1 MEFKKIQL
9 NGFKSFADKTNFLI
23 EEGLTGIVGPNGCG
37 KSNIVESLRWVMGET
52 SKSNI
57 VESLRWVMGETSA
70 KSMRGSGMEDVI
82 FNGTSNKASKNIAE
96 VSIDVENK
104 NNEGPVQYRDLDQ
117 ISVRRKIE
125 KDKGSKFYINDKEVR
140 ARDAQMFFADL
151 STGAHSPSM
160 ISQGRIGA
168 LVTAKPT
175 DRRAILEEAA
185 GISGLHVRRH
195 EAELRLG
202 AAENNL
208 KRADELRRQQ
218 EKQLANLQKQAEEAT
233 KYKLIS
239 EEIKKIEAG
248 LYYLKLLE
256 IDKEIKIENE
266 INNEAEGEV
275 EGFNNKI
282 KIENEINNEAEGEVE
297 GFNNKIT
304 ELENLIKIATDKVSP
319 LREKNIENL
328 SRIQRLNLEL
338 QSLDEENTRIQDEIE
353 SINKSISTLD
363 EDINRER
370 GIIIDANSNEKR
382 LKEEKADLIEIDSKY
397 FETEKLSNEDLEN
410 AKKELKKEQEAVDE
424 VVNNIAEGSIN
435 ISLGPIKNVKN
446 SINRAKELINSN
458 EIQQAVTLLDRC
470 NMELDNFLNDLKN
483 EKSRQELLNVNE
495 KSQNI
500 KQLQEKYAD
509 AYSKNQ
515 SIKNESIKR
524 NERIKTIETEIESW
538 KNLLSNSEKMVAEL
552 IERKNKLSDQLKKL
566 ENQPR
571 VQAERKGQISENLR
585 ISDKEK
591 VDNDIVIEETDKRIE
606 TLRTELNEIQ
616 EQSIQIRERKASSG
630 ATIEGLQKRKSDLL
644 DRINSELN
652 LSEDNIL
659 ENSNLNG
666 VEELPNAIDQEDA
679 LDKKKQERESLG
691 SVNLKADEETSKY
704 EDEIKKM
711 EQDRSDLVTAI
722 VKLKDSINELNQKG
736 RERLIE
742 AFEKVNR
749 KFNEVYTK
757 LFNGGNAKLEL
768 VDSDDPL
775 EAGLEMLVSPPGKR
789 LQSITLLSG
798 GEQALTALS
807 LIFAVFLTNPSPICV
822 LDEVDAPLD
831 DANVT
836 RFCNLL
842 EELIKITNTKF
853 IIVTHH
859 ALTMSKMNRL
869 YGVTMPE
876 KGISQLVAVDL
887 QKAESMVA

>member
-9 NGFKSFADKTNFLI
+9 NGFKSFAEKTNFLI

-52 SKSNI
+52 S
-57 VESLRWVMGETSA
+57 A

-82 FNGTSNKASKNIAE
+82 FSGTSNKASKNIAE
-96 VSIDVENK
+96 VSVSVANENHD
-104 NNEGPVQYRDLDQ
+104 GPAQYKDLDEVE
-117 ISVRRKIE
+117 VRRKIE
-125 KDKGSKFYINDKEVR
+125 KDKGSKFYINGKEVR

-185 GISGLHVRRH
+185 SISGLHVRRH
-195 EAELRLG
+195 EAELRLN
-202 AAENNL
+202 AAETNL

-233 KYKLIS
+233 KYKLVS
-239 EEIKKIEAG
+239 EEIKKVEAG
-248 LYYLKLLE
+248 LYYLKLIE

-266 INNEAEGEV
+266 INSEAEGEV
-275 EGFNNKI
+275 SNFNQQISEFEKTI
-282 KIENEINNEAEGEVE
+282 KIE
-297 GFNNKIT
+297 
-304 ELENLIKIATDKVSP
+304 TDKVTP
-319 LREKNIENL
+319 LRERNIENL
-328 SRIQRLNLEL
+328 SKIQRMNLEL
-338 QSLDEENTRIQDEIE
+338 QSLDEENARTQDEIE
-353 SINKSISTLD
+353 NIKKSLKTIE
-363 EDINRER
+363 EDIDREK

-382 LKEEKADLIEIDSKY
+382 LKEEKSELIEIDSKY
-397 FETEKLSNEDLEN
+397 FETEKLSNEDLEE
-410 AKKELKKEQEAVDE
+410 AKNKLKNEQKAVDE
-424 VVNNIAEGSIN
+424 IIKIFASANIN
-435 ISLGPIKNVKN
+435 ISIDPITEVIRTIEK
-446 SINRAKELINSN
+446 AKELINDN
-458 EIQQAVTLLDRC
+458 ETNKAITLLDRSKI
-470 NMELDNFLNDLKN
+470 ELNNFLNSLENDASKN
-483 EKSRQELLNVNE
+483 KLTSVNE
-495 KSQNI
+495 KNENI
-500 KQLQEKYAD
+500 KLLQENYAD
-509 AYSKNQ
+509 SFSKNQ
-515 SIKNESIKR
+515 SIKKESIKR
-524 NERIKTIETEIESW
+524 NERIRAIETEIDSW
-538 KNLLSNSEKMVAEL
+538 KNLLSNSEKMVKEL
-552 IERKNKLSDQLKKL
+552 SERKNKLSIQLNDRDK
-566 ENQPR
+566 QPQI
-571 VQAERKGQISENLR
+571 QAEKKGQISEGLR
-585 ISDKEK
+585 IAENEK
-591 VDNDIVIEETDKRIE
+591 IENEKIIDETDKKIDSQRI
-606 TLRTELNEIQ
+606 LLNEIQ
-616 EQSIQIRERKASSG
+616 ERSIQIRERKASSG
-630 ATIEGLQKRKSDLL
+630 ATIEGLKKRKNDLL
-644 DRINSELN
+644 DRVQSELN
-652 LSEDNIL
+652 LKEDDIL
-659 ENSNLNG
+659 ENSSLNG
-666 VEELPNAIDQEDA
+666 VENLPDSVEQEEI
-679 LDKKKQERESLG
+679 LDKKKREREKLG
-691 SVNLKADEETSKY
+691 SVNLRADEETNKY
-704 EDEIKKM
+704 EIEIKKM
-711 EQDRSDLVTAI
+711 EQDREDLVSAI
-722 VKLKDSINELNQKG
+722 IKLKESINELNQKG
-736 RERLIE
+736 RERLLE

-836 RFCNLL
+836 RFCGLL
-842 EELIKITNTKF
+842 DDLTKITDTKF

>member
-23 EEGLTGIVGPNGCG
+23 ENGLTGIVGPNGCG
-37 KSNIVESLRWVMGET
+37 
-52 SKSNI
+52 KSNI

-82 FNGTSNKASKNIAE
+82 FSGTSNKPSKNIAE
-96 VSIDVENK
+96 VLVTLQNE
-104 NNEGPVQYRDLDQ
+104 NNEGPTQYREQ
-117 ISVRRKIE
+117 NEINIKRKIE

-218 EKQLANLQKQAEEAT
+218 ERQLANLQKQAEEAT
-233 KYKLIS
+233 KYKNIS
-239 EEIKKIEAG
+239 DEIRKIESG

-266 INNEAEGEV
+266 INTEAEGEV
-275 EGFNNKI
+275 SGYNNKI
-282 KIENEINNEAEGEVE
+282 L
-297 GFNNKIT
+297 
-304 ELENLIKIATDKVSP
+304 ELEKNIKYEIDKVTP

-328 SRIQRLNLEL
+328 SKIQRLNLEL
-338 QSLDEENTRIQDEIE
+338 QSLDEENTRTQEEIE
-353 SINKSISTLD
+353 NIKESLQTLD
-363 EDINRER
+363 EDISREK

-382 LKEEKADLIEIDSKY
+382 LKEEKNDLIEIDSKY
-397 FETEKLSNEDLEN
+397 YETEQKSSDDLDNSKNQLNNEIE
-410 AKKELKKEQEAVDE
+410 
-424 VVNNIAEGSIN
+424 
-435 ISLGPIKNVKN
+435 NVKN
-446 SINRAKELINSN
+446 LILSNKNNEAINVLN
-458 EIQQAVTLLDRC
+458 
-470 NMELDNFLNDLKN
+470 NF
-483 EKSRQELLNVNE
+483 EK
-495 KSQNI
+495 I
-500 KQLQEKYAD
+500 IEKYAD
-509 AYSKNQ
+509 SYSKNQ
-515 SIKNESIKR
+515 NIKKESVKR
-524 NERIKTIETEIESW
+524 KERINIIDKEIESW
-538 KNLLSNSEKMVAEL
+538 KNLLSNSEKMVNEL
-552 IERKNKLSDQLKKL
+552 TERKEKFKIQLKKL
-566 ENQPR
+566 DNQPEI
-571 VQAERKGQISENLR
+571 QAEKKGKISENLR
-585 ISDKEK
+585 ISEHEKIENEK
-591 VDNDIVIEETDKRIE
+591 VISETDKKIE
-606 TLRTELNEIQ
+606 SLRNQLNEIQ

-630 ATIEGLQKRKSDLL
+630 ATVEGLKKRKNDLI

-652 LSEDNIL
+652 LTEENIL
-659 ENSNLNG
+659 ENSNLYG
-666 VEELPNAIDQEDA
+666 VEELPDAINQEDL
-679 LDKKKQERESLG
+679 LDKKKQEREKLG
-691 SVNLKADEETSKY
+691 SVNLKADEETNKY
-704 EDEIKKM
+704 ESEIKKM
-711 EQDRSDLVTAI
+711 EKDRLDLVTAI
-722 VKLKDSINELNQKG
+722 MKLKNSINELNEKG

-742 AFEKVNR
+742 AFDKVDR
-749 KFNEVYTK
+749 KFNDVYTK

-807 LIFAVFLTNPSPICV
+807 LVFAVFLTNPSPICV

-842 EELIKITNTKF
+842 DELIQITNTKF

>member
-23 EEGLTGIVGPNGCG
+23 ENGLTGIVGPNGCG
-37 KSNIVESLRWVMGET
+37 
-52 SKSNI
+52 KSNI

-82 FNGTSNKASKNIAE
+82 FSGTSNKASKNIAE
-96 VSIDVENK
+96 VSVTVTNK
-104 NNEGPVQYRDLDQ
+104 KNEGPIQYKELDEVN
-117 ISVRRKIE
+117 VRRKIE
-125 KDKGSKFYINDKEVR
+125 KDKGSKFYINNKEVR

-168 LVTAKPT
+168 IVTAKPT

-218 EKQLANLQKQAEEAT
+218 EKQLINLQKQAEEAAR
-233 KYKLIS
+233 YKNMS
-239 EEIKKIEAG
+239 EDIKKIEAG

-256 IDKEIKIENE
+256 IDKEIRVENE
-266 INNEAEGEV
+266 INVEAETEV
-275 EGFNNKI
+275 TDFNNKI
-282 KIENEINNEAEGEVE
+282 AD
-297 GFNNKIT
+297 
-304 ELENLIKIATDKVSP
+304 LENLIKSETEKVTP

-328 SRIQRLNLEL
+328 SKIQRLNLEL

-353 SINKSISTLD
+353 NIKKTLQTFE
-363 EDINRER
+363 EDISREK
-370 GIIIDANSNEKR
+370 GIVIDANSNEKR
-382 LKEEKADLIEIDSKY
+382 LKEEKNNLIEVDSKYYDTEKQSDNDLNASKEKLQIEIDK
-397 FETEKLSNEDLEN
+397 
-410 AKKELKKEQEAVDE
+410 V
-424 VVNNIAEGSIN
+424 
-435 ISLGPIKNVKN
+435 
-446 SINRAKELINSN
+446 RELINSQKN
-458 EIQQAVTLLDRC
+458 QEAISA
-470 NMELDNFLNDLKN
+470 LDNCKLLIESYAGSSSRN
-483 EKSRQELLNVNE
+483 E
-495 KSQNI
+495 NI
-500 KQLQEKYAD
+500 KK
-509 AYSKNQ
+509 
-515 SIKNESIKR
+515 ESVKR
-524 NERIKTIETEIESW
+524 NERIRVIDTEIESW
-538 KNLLSNSEKMVAEL
+538 KNLLLNSEKMVAQL
-552 IERKNKLSDQLKKL
+552 TDRKGKLNEQLDKL
-566 ENQPR
+566 DNQPKL
-571 VQAERKGQISENLR
+571 QAEKKGQITESLRISEKEKSENEEIINLTDEKIENLR
-585 ISDKEK
+585 SK
-591 VDNDIVIEETDKRIE
+591 
-606 TLRTELNEIQ
+606 LNEIQ

-630 ATIEGLQKRKSDLL
+630 ATVEGLKKRKSDLV

-652 LSEDNIL
+652 LSEENIL
-659 ENSNLNG
+659 ENSNLFG
-666 VEELPNAIDQEDA
+666 IEELPDAVNQEDL
-679 LDKKKQERESLG
+679 LDKKKQEREKLG
-691 SVNLKADEETSKY
+691 SVNLKADEETNKY
-704 EDEIKKM
+704 ETEIKKM
-711 EQDRSDLVTAI
+711 ESDRVDLVTAI
-722 VKLKDSINELNQKG
+722 IKLKESINELNQKG

-742 AFEKVNR
+742 AFDKVDR

-768 VDSDDPL
+768 VDADDPL

-836 RFCNLL
+836 RFCSLL
-842 EELIKITNTKF
+842 DELTKITDTKF

>member
-1 MEFKKIQL
+1 
-9 NGFKSFADKTNFLI
+9 
-23 EEGLTGIVGPNGCG
+23 
-37 KSNIVESLRWVMGET
+37 
-52 SKSNI
+52 
-57 VESLRWVMGETSA
+57 
-70 KSMRGSGMEDVI
+70 
-82 FNGTSNKASKNIAE
+82 
-96 VSIDVENK
+96 
-104 NNEGPVQYRDLDQ
+104 
-117 ISVRRKIE
+117 
-125 KDKGSKFYINDKEVR
+125 
-140 ARDAQMFFADL
+140 MFFADL

-195 EAELRLG
+195 EAELRLN

-218 EKQLANLQKQAEEAT
+218 EKQLANLQKQAEEAN

-239 EEIKKIEAG
+239 EEIKRIEAG
-248 LYYLKLLE
+248 LYYLKLIE

-266 INNEAEGEV
+266 INTEAESEV
-275 EGFNNKI
+275 SVFNSKI
-282 KIENEINNEAEGEVE
+282 N
-297 GFNNKIT
+297 
-304 ELENLIKIATDKVSP
+304 ELEKLIKSETDKVNP

-328 SRIQRLNLEL
+328 SKIQRLNLEL
-338 QSLDEENTRIQDEIE
+338 QNLDEENTRIQDEIE
-353 SINKSISTLD
+353 SIKESLQTLD
-363 EDINRER
+363 EDISREK
-370 GIIIDANSNEKR
+370 GIVIDANSNEKR
-382 LKEEKADLIEIDSKY
+382 LKEEKNDLIEIDSKY
-397 FETEKLSNEDLEN
+397 FESEKLSNEDLEN
-410 AKKELKKEQEAVDE
+410 AKNKLYQEQKLIDQLVSGVAD
-424 VVNNIAEGSIN
+424 GTLN
-435 ISLGPIKNVKN
+435 ISLGPIENVKS
-446 SINRAKELINSN
+446 SINRAKEFIENN
-458 EIQQAVTLLDRC
+458 EINQAVTLLDRC
-470 NMELDNFLNDLKN
+470 NMELDEFLKSVKDD
-483 EKSRQELLNVNE
+483 KSRNELLGVNE
-495 KSQNI
+495 KSKSI

-524 NERIKTIETEIESW
+524 NERIKKIETEIESW
-538 KNLLSNSEKMVAEL
+538 INLLSNSEKMVNEL
-552 IERKNKLSDQLKKL
+552 AERKNKFSSQSQELNDQPKI
-566 ENQPR
+566 
-571 VQAERKGQISENLR
+571 QAEKKGQISESLRTSEKEKSDNEKIISETDEKIENLR
-585 ISDKEK
+585 SQ
-591 VDNDIVIEETDKRIE
+591 
-606 TLRTELNEIQ
+606 LNEIQ

-630 ATIEGLQKRKSDLL
+630 ATIEGLNKRKNDLM

-652 LSEDNIL
+652 LDEEDIL

-666 VEELPNAIDQEDA
+666 VEELPNSVVQEDL
-679 LDKKKQERESLG
+679 LDKKKQEREKLG
-691 SVNLKADEETSKY
+691 SVNLKADEETNKY
-704 EDEIKKM
+704 EIEIKKM
-711 EQDRSDLVTAI
+711 EQDRADLVSAI
-722 VKLKDSINELNQKG
+722 IKLKSSIGELNQKG

-842 EELIKITNTKF
+842 EELTEITNTKF

-859 ALTMSKMNRL
+859 ALTMSKMDRL

-876 KGISQLVAVDL
+876 RGISQLVAVDL

>member
-23 EEGLTGIVGPNGCG
+23 EDGLTGIVGPNGCG

-52 SKSNI
+52 S
-57 VESLRWVMGETSA
+57 A
-70 KSMRGSGMEDVI
+70 KSMRGTGMEDVI
-82 FNGTSNKASKNIAE
+82 FSGTSNKTSKNIAE
-96 VSIDVENK
+96 VTVTIQSEK
-104 NNEGPVQYRDLDQ
+104 NEGPVQFRELDE
-117 ISVRRKIE
+117 INVRRKIE

-218 EKQLANLQKQAEEAT
+218 ERQLANLQKQAEEAT
-233 KYKLIS
+233 KYKNIS
-239 EEIKKIEAG
+239 DEIKKIEAG

-256 IDKEIKIENE
+256 IDKEIRVENE
-266 INNEAEGEV
+266 INIEAEGEV
-275 EGFNNKI
+275 SGYNNKI
-282 KIENEINNEAEGEVE
+282 SEFEKTIKSE
-297 GFNNKIT
+297 T
-304 ELENLIKIATDKVSP
+304 EKVSP

-328 SRIQRLNLEL
+328 SKIQRLNLEL
-338 QSLDEENTRIQDEIE
+338 QSLDEENTRIQEEIE
-353 SINKSISTLD
+353 NIKKSLQTLD
-363 EDINRER
+363 EDISREK

-382 LKEEKADLIEIDSKY
+382 LKEEKNDLIEIDSKY
-397 FETEKLSNEDLEN
+397 YETEKQSNKDLDQSKNILKAEIEN
-410 AKKELKKEQEAVDE
+410 
-424 VVNNIAEGSIN
+424 
-435 ISLGPIKNVKN
+435 IKNLISSQKN
-446 SINRAKELINSN
+446 DEAIKL
-458 EIQQAVTLLDRC
+458 
-470 NMELDNFLNDLKN
+470 LDNFGISI
-483 EKSRQELLNVNE
+483 EKYAESYSQN
-495 KSQNI
+495 QNI
-500 KQLQEKYAD
+500 KK
-509 AYSKNQ
+509 
-515 SIKNESIKR
+515 ESVKR
-524 NERIKTIETEIESW
+524 NERINIIDKEIESW
-538 KNLLSNSEKMVAEL
+538 KNLLSNSEKMVNEL
-552 IERKNKLSDQLKKL
+552 SERKNKFNSQLDKL
-566 ENQPR
+566 DSQPKL
-571 VQAERKGQISENLR
+571 QAEKKGQISENLR
-585 ISDKEK
+585 ISGEEK
-591 VDNDIVIEETDKRIE
+591 NTNEKIINETDEKIE
-606 TLRTELNEIQ
+606 LLRAQLNEIQ

-630 ATIEGLQKRKSDLL
+630 ATIEGLKKRKNDLI

-652 LSEDNIL
+652 LKEENIL
-659 ENSNLNG
+659 ENSNLFG
-666 VEELPNAIDQEDA
+666 VEELPDAVNQEDL
-679 LDKKKQERESLG
+679 LDKKRQEREKLG
-691 SVNLKADEETSKY
+691 SVNLKADEETNKY
-704 EDEIKKM
+704 ETEIKKM
-711 EQDRSDLVTAI
+711 EQDRADLVTAI

-736 RERLIE
+736 RERLVE

-807 LIFAVFLTNPSPICV
+807 LVFAVFLTNPSPICV

-842 EELIKITNTKF
+842 EELTKITDTKF

>member
-9 NGFKSFADKTNFLI
+9 NGFKSFADKASLLI

-52 SKSNI
+52 S
-57 VESLRWVMGETSA
+57 A

-82 FNGTSNKASKNIAE
+82 FSGTSNKASKNIAE
-96 VSIDVENK
+96 VSITVSNE
-104 NNEGPVQYRDLDQ
+104 NNEGPIQYRELNE
-117 ISVRRKIE
+117 INIRRKIE

-140 ARDAQMFFADL
+140 AKDAQMFFADL

-168 LVTAKPT
+168 LVTAKPI

-195 EAELRLG
+195 EAELRLN

-248 LYYLKLLE
+248 LYYLKLIE
-256 IDKEIKIENE
+256 IDKEIQIENE
-266 INNEAEGEV
+266 INREAEGEV
-275 EGFNNKI
+275 SGYNSKI
-282 KIENEINNEAEGEVE
+282 SEFETQIK
-297 GFNNKIT
+297 
-304 ELENLIKIATDKVSP
+304 LETDKISP

-328 SRIQRLNLEL
+328 SKIQRLNLEL
-338 QSLDEENTRIQDEIE
+338 QNLDEENTRIQEEIE
-353 SINKSISTLD
+353 SIKKSLQTLD
-363 EDINRER
+363 DDIDREK

-382 LKEEKADLIEIDSKY
+382 LKEEKNDLIEIDSKY
-397 FETEKLSNEDLEN
+397 FETERLSNDELEN
-410 AKKELKKEQEAVDE
+410 AKNKLFEEQKFVDE
-424 VVNNIAEGSIN
+424 IVNNIAEGTLN
-435 ISLGPIKNVKN
+435 ISLGPIQNVQN
-446 SINRAKELINSN
+446 SINRTKELIESN
-458 EIQQAVTLLDRC
+458 EVNQALTLLDRC
-470 NMELDNFLNDLKN
+470 NIELDDFLKHIKDD
-483 EKSRQELLNVNE
+483 KSRNELLGVNE
-495 KSQNI
+495 KSKSI
-500 KQLQEKYAD
+500 KTLQEKYAD

-515 SIKNESIKR
+515 SIKKESIKR
-524 NERIKTIETEIESW
+524 NERIKTIETEVESW
-538 KNLLSNSEKMVAEL
+538 KNLLSNSEKMVNQL
-552 IERKNKLSDQLKKL
+552 TERKNKFNSQLQQL

-571 VQAERKGQISENLR
+571 FQAEKKGQISENLR
-585 ISDKEK
+585 ISEKEK
-591 VDNDIVIEETDKRIE
+591 NDNEVIINETDEKIE
-606 TLRTELNEIQ
+606 KLRNELDNTQ

-630 ATIEGLQKRKSDLL
+630 ATIEGLNKRKSDLL

-652 LSEDNIL
+652 LNEENIL

-666 VEELPNAIDQEDA
+666 VEELPNHIDQEDL
-679 LDKKKQERESLG
+679 LDKKKQNREKLG
-691 SVNLKADEETSKY
+691 SVNLKADEETNKY
-704 EDEIKKM
+704 EIEIKKM
-711 EQDRSDLVTAI
+711 EQDRADLVTAI
-722 VKLKDSINELNQKG
+722 IKLKESINELNQKG

-742 AFEKVNR
+742 AFERVNR

-757 LFNGGNAKLEL
+757 LFNGGSAKLEL

-842 EELIKITNTKF
+842 EELTKITDTKF

-859 ALTMSKMNRL
+859 ALTMSKMSRL

-887 QKAESMVA
+887 QKAEGMVA

>member
-9 NGFKSFADKTNFLI
+9 NGFKSFAEKTNFLI
-23 EEGLTGIVGPNGCG
+23 EHGLTGIVGPNGCG
-37 KSNIVESLRWVMGET
+37 
-52 SKSNI
+52 KSNI

-82 FNGTSNKASKNIAE
+82 FNGTSNKSSKNIAE
-96 VSIDVENK
+96 VSISVDNASHD
-104 NNEGPVQYRDLDQ
+104 GPMQYKDLDH
-117 ISVRRKIE
+117 IEVRRKIE

-151 STGAHSPSM
+151 STGAHSPSI
-160 ISQGRIGA
+160 ISRGRIGA

-266 INNEAEGEV
+266 INNEAGGEV
-275 EGFNNKI
+275 ERFNN
-282 KIENEINNEAEGEVE
+282 
-297 GFNNKIT
+297 
-304 ELENLIKIATDKVSP
+304 KIATDKVSP

-338 QSLDEENTRIQDEIE
+338 QSLDEENTRIQDEIG

-397 FETEKLSNEDLEN
+397 FETEKLTNEDLEN
-410 AKKELKKEQEAVDE
+410 AKKEIKKEQEAVDE

-446 SINRAKELINSN
+446 SINRAKELIDSN

-591 VDNDIVIEETDKRIE
+591 IDNDIVIEETDKRIE

-859 ALTMSKMNRL
+859 ALTMSKMDRL

>member
-23 EEGLTGIVGPNGCG
+23 DDGLTGIVGPNGCG
-37 KSNIVESLRWVMGET
+37 
-52 SKSNI
+52 KSNI

-82 FNGTSNKASKNIAE
+82 FSGTSNKTSKNIAE
-96 VSIDVENK
+96 VSISVANES
-104 NNEGPVQYRDLDQ
+104 NEGPVQYREHDE
-117 ISVRRKIE
+117 IHIRRKIE

-218 EKQLANLQKQAEEAT
+218 EKQLSNLQKQAEEAS
-233 KYKLIS
+233 KYKNIS

-256 IDKEIKIENE
+256 IDKEIKVENE
-266 INNEAEGEV
+266 INTEAEGEV
-275 EGFNNKI
+275 G
-282 KIENEINNEAEGEVE
+282 

-304 ELENLIKIATDKVSP
+304 ELEQLIKSETNKVTP

-328 SRIQRLNLEL
+328 SKIQRLNLEL
-338 QSLDEENTRIQDEIE
+338 QSLDEENSRTQNEIQNIK
-353 SINKSISTLD
+353 KSLQTLD
-363 EDINRER
+363 EDINREK

-382 LKEEKADLIEIDSKY
+382 LKEEKNDLIEIDSKY
-397 FETEKLSNEDLEN
+397 YETEKQSNKDLDN
-410 AKKELKKEQEAVDE
+410 AKNKLQLEIDK
-424 VVNNIAEGSIN
+424 
-435 ISLGPIKNVKN
+435 VKQ
-446 SINRAKELINSN
+446 LINSQN
-458 EIQQAVTLLDRC
+458 NSEAITV
-470 NMELDNFLNDLKN
+470 LDNCKIII
-483 EKSRQELLNVNE
+483 EE
-495 KSQNI
+495 
-500 KQLQEKYAD
+500 YAD
-509 AYSKNQ
+509 SYSKNQ
-515 SIKNESIKR
+515 NIKKESVKR
-524 NERIKTIETEIESW
+524 NERVNIIDKEIESW
-538 KNLLSNSEKMVAEL
+538 KNLLSNSEKMVTEL
-552 IERKNKLSDQLKKL
+552 TERKNKLNLQLEKL
-566 ENQPR
+566 DNQPKL
-571 VQAERKGQISENLR
+571 QAEKKGQISEGLR
-585 ISDKEK
+585 ISEQEK
-591 VDNDIVIEETDKRIE
+591 TENNFIITTTDEKIE
-606 TLRTELNEIQ
+606 TLRFQLNEIQ
-616 EQSIQIRERKASSG
+616 EQSIQIRERKASSS
-630 ATIEGLQKRKSDLL
+630 ATIEGLTKRKNDLV
-644 DRINSELN
+644 DRISSELN
-652 LSEDNIL
+652 LEEKNIL
-659 ENSNLNG
+659 ENSNLFG
-666 VEELPNAIDQEDA
+666 KEELPDAVNQEDL
-679 LDKKKQERESLG
+679 LDKKKQEREKLG
-691 SVNLKADEETSKY
+691 SVNLKADEETNKY
-704 EDEIKKM
+704 ETEIKKM
-711 EQDRSDLVTAI
+711 EQDRKDLVTAI
-722 VKLKDSINELNQKG
+722 TKLKDSINELNQKG

-742 AFEKVNR
+742 AFDKVNR

-836 RFCNLL
+836 RFCSLL
-842 EELIKITNTKF
+842 EELTKITNTKF

>member
-52 SKSNI
+52 S
-57 VESLRWVMGETSA
+57 A

-82 FNGTSNKASKNIAE
+82 FSGTSNKASKNIAE
-96 VSIDVENK
+96 VSIEVENK
-104 NNEGPVQYRDLDQ
+104 NNEGPVQYRELEE

-195 EAELRLG
+195 EAELRLN

-208 KRADELRRQQ
+208 KRADELRRLQ
-218 EKQLANLQKQAEEAT
+218 EKQLVNLQKQAEEAT
-233 KYKLIS
+233 KYKLITDL
-239 EEIKKIEAG
+239 IKKIEAG
-248 LYYLKLLE
+248 LYYLKLIE
-256 IDKEIKIENE
+256 IDKEIRIENE
-266 INNEAEGEV
+266 INSEAGGEV
-275 EGFNNKI
+275 EGFNTKI
-282 KIENEINNEAEGEVE
+282 S
-297 GFNNKIT
+297 
-304 ELENLIKIATDKVSP
+304 ELESLIKIAMEKVSP
-319 LREKNIENL
+319 LREKSIENL

-338 QSLDEENTRIQDEIE
+338 QNLDEENTRTQDEIE
-353 SINKSISTLD
+353 AIKKSLQTLD
-363 EDINRER
+363 EDITRER
-370 GIIIDANSNEKR
+370 GIIVDANSNEKR
-382 LKEEKADLIEIDSKY
+382 LKEEKSDLIEVDSKY
-397 FETEKLSNEDLEN
+397 FETEKLSNEELET
-410 AKKELKKEQEAVDE
+410 AKNKLKEEQKAVDD
-424 VVNNIAEGSIN
+424 VVNNIAEGTIN
-435 ISLGPIKNVKN
+435 ISVGPIKNVKN
-446 SINRAKELINSN
+446 SIDRVKELIDSN
-458 EIQQAVTLLDRC
+458 EINQAVTLLDRC
-470 NMELDNFLNDLKN
+470 NIELDNFLNDLKN
-483 EKSRQELLNVNE
+483 DKSREELLSVNE

-538 KNLLSNSEKMVAEL
+538 INLLSNSEKMVAEL
-552 IERKNKLSDQLKKL
+552 TERKNKLNVQLKEL
-566 ENQPR
+566 ENQPS

-591 VDNDIVIEETDKRIE
+591 IDNDAVIQETDQKIE
-606 TLRTELNEIQ
+606 TLRTQLNEIQ

-644 DRINSELN
+644 DRINSELSLTEEN
-652 LSEDNIL
+652 VL

-666 VEELPNAIDQEDA
+666 IEELPNAVDQEDS
-679 LDKKKQERESLG
+679 LDKKKQERERLG
-691 SVNLKADEETSKY
+691 SVNLKADEEMSKY
-704 EDEIKKM
+704 ENEIKKM

-722 VKLKDSINELNQKG
+722 IKLKDSINELNQKG

-768 VDSDDPL
+768 VDSEDPL

-836 RFCNLL
+836 RFCSLL

>member
-9 NGFKSFADKTNFLI
+9 NGFKSFAEKTNFLI

-37 KSNIVESLRWVMGET
+37 KSNIVES
-52 SKSNI
+52 I
-57 VESLRWVMGETSA
+57 RWVMGETSA

-82 FNGTSNKASKNIAE
+82 FSGTSNKTSKNIAE
-96 VSIDVENK
+96 VSVSVTNENRD
-104 NNEGPVQYRDLDQ
+104 GPVKYKDLNEVE
-117 ISVRRKIE
+117 VRRKIE
-125 KDKGSKFYINDKEVR
+125 KDKGSKFYINNKEIR

-185 GISGLHVRRH
+185 NISGLHVRRH
-195 EAELRLG
+195 EAELRLN
-202 AAENNL
+202 AAETNL

-218 EKQLANLQKQAEEAT
+218 EKQLANLQKQAEEAS
-233 KYKLIS
+233 KYKMIS

-248 LYYLKLLE
+248 LYYLKLLD

-266 INNEAEGEV
+266 INTEAEGEV
-275 EGFNNKI
+275 SGFNQTIAKLDSLI
-282 KIENEINNEAEGEVE
+282 KIE
-297 GFNNKIT
+297 
-304 ELENLIKIATDKVSP
+304 TDKVSP

-328 SRIQRLNLEL
+328 SKIQRMNLEL
-338 QSLDEENTRIQDEIE
+338 QNLDEENIRTQDEIE
-353 SINKSISTLD
+353 NLKKSLKTVD
-363 EDINRER
+363 EDIDREK
-370 GIIIDANSNEKR
+370 GIVIDANSNEKR
-382 LKEEKADLIEIDSKY
+382 LREEKSDLIEIDSKY
-397 FETEKLSNEDLEN
+397 FETEKLSNEDLES
-410 AKKELKKEQEAVDE
+410 AKDKLKKEQNEVDE
-424 VVNNIAEGSIN
+424 IINFFADGNIN
-435 ISLGPIKNVKN
+435 INVAPINNVK
-446 SINRAKELINSN
+446 STIDRVKELINNN
-458 EIQQAVTLLDRC
+458 EINKALTLLDRC
-470 NMELDNFLNDLKN
+470 QIEIGEFLKN
-483 EKSRQELLNVNE
+483 FENEDSKKKLTNINE
-495 KSQNI
+495 KNNNI
-500 KQLQEKYAD
+500 KLLQEKYAD
-509 AYSKNQ
+509 SFSKNQ
-515 SIKNESIKR
+515 SIKKESVKR

-538 KNLLSNSEKMVAEL
+538 KNLLSNSEKMVADL
-552 IERKNKLSDQLKKL
+552 SERKNKLLSKLNERDQ
-566 ENQPR
+566 QPKF
-571 VQAERKGQISENLR
+571 QAEKKGQITEGLR
-585 ISDKEK
+585 IAENEK
-591 VDNDIVIEETDKRIE
+591 NENEKIINETDEKIDTLRIELNDI
-606 TLRTELNEIQ
+606 Q
-616 EQSIQIRERKASSG
+616 EKSIQIRERKASSG
-630 ATIEGLQKRKSDLL
+630 ATIEGLKKRKDDLL
-644 DRINSELN
+644 ERVLTELN
-652 LSEDNIL
+652 IKEDNIL
-659 ENSNLNG
+659 ENSDLNG
-666 VEELPNAIDQEDA
+666 VEDLPDSVSQEET
-679 LDKKKQERESLG
+679 LDKKKREREKLG
-691 SVNLKADEETSKY
+691 SVNLRADEETNKY
-704 EDEIKKM
+704 EIEIKKM
-711 EQDRSDLVTAI
+711 EQDREDLVSAI
-722 VKLKDSINELNQKG
+722 VKLKESINELNQKG
-736 RERLIE
+736 RERLLE

-757 LFNGGNAKLEL
+757 LFNGGSAKLEL

-836 RFCNLL
+836 RFCSLL
-842 EELIKITNTKF
+842 EELTKITNTKF

>member
-23 EEGLTGIVGPNGCG
+23 EDGLTGIVGPNGCG
-37 KSNIVESLRWVMGET
+37 KSNIVESLRWA
-52 SKSNI
+52 
-57 VESLRWVMGETSA
+57 MGETSA

-96 VSIDVENK
+96 VSINVENK

-266 INNEAEGEV
+266 INNEAG
-275 EGFNNKI
+275 
-282 KIENEINNEAEGEVE
+282 GEVE

-304 ELENLIKIATDKVSP
+304 ELENLIKTATEKVSP

-338 QSLDEENTRIQDEIE
+338 QNLDEENTRIQDEIE
-353 SINKSISTLD
+353 SINKSIITLD

-397 FETEKLSNEDLEN
+397 FETEKLSNEDLES
-410 AKKELKKEQEAVDE
+410 AKKELKKEQESVDE
-424 VVNNIAEGSIN
+424 VVNNIAEGAVN
-435 ISLGPIKNVKN
+435 ISIGPITNVQN
-446 SINRAKELINSN
+446 SIKRAKELIDSN
-458 EIQQAVTLLDRC
+458 EINQAVTLLDRC
-470 NMELDNFLNDLKN
+470 NIELDSFLNDLKN
-483 EKSRQELLNVNE
+483 EKSRQELLSVNE
-495 KSQNI
+495 KSKNI

-552 IERKNKLSDQLKKL
+552 IERKNKLSAQLKEL
-566 ENQPR
+566 DNQPR

-591 VDNDIVIEETDKRIE
+591 IDNDVIIEETDNRIE
-606 TLRTELNEIQ
+606 TLRNELNEIQ

-630 ATIEGLQKRKSDLL
+630 ATIEGLQKRKNDLL
-644 DRINSELN
+644 DRINSELS

-659 ENSNLNG
+659 ENSNLFG
-666 VEELPNAIDQEDA
+666 AEELPEAIDQEDT

-711 EQDRSDLVTAI
+711 EKDRSDLVTAI
-722 VKLKDSINELNQKG
+722 MKLKDSINELNQKG